1 MSPRPHVPG
10 PHHRPHVPPPR
21 VLTSPRT
28 RVPTSPRHH
37 VPESPSPKSHVP
49 VPLLVT
55 ALIYFHCSFQFT
67 VSPISAPA
75 RTSRHLNKDPFLS
88 FNVEEEIDVL
98 SIQKPKRKRPPQVT
112 DEPPTKRLKSVAV
125 RPKAVVSA
133 QIPSKESKK
142 DLKRQNSTTSD
153 EDGETSK
160 RATHNVQERKR
171 RYDLKTSFFILRDEV
186 PELKAKERAAK
197 ITILRKAKD
206 CVDKLKKDDTRF
218 LAELNKEQRR
228 NEELLDRLYALG
240 QPKRK

>member
-1 MSPRPHVPG
+1 M
-10 PHHRPHVPPPR
+10 
-21 VLTSPRT
+21 
-28 RVPTSPRHH
+28 
-37 VPESPSPKSHVP
+37 
-49 VPLLVT
+49 
-55 ALIYFHCSFQFT
+55 IYFHCSFQFT

-75 RTSRHLNKDPFLS
+75 RTTRHLNKDPFLS

-112 DEPPTKRLKSVAV
+112 DEPHTKRLKPVAV

-153 EDGETSK
+153 EDGKTSK
-160 RATHNVQERKR
+160 RATYTVRERKR
-171 RYDLKTSFFILRDEV
+171 RYDLKTSFHALRDEV
-186 PELKAKERAAK
+186 PELKDKKRTAK

-240 QPKRK
+240 QPQDIRDSIALRFEPFKRMYETVRKSL